1 MWKVAAADDEA
12 YLRTALKKLM
22 NWEKMGCELIRV
34 VNNGR
39 ELLQCV
45 EEEHPDIVIT
55 DIRMPEIDGLE
66 VCRQLYE
73 KYPETQTIILS
84 AYTDFEYA
92 RTAIRYDVADYVL
105 KLSVLEELPPAVEKV
120 TQKLQKQKKEL
131 EEELVRQPEKKDAE
145 SLYDQIREYIEKN
158 YSKKITLND
167 IAEELHANSSY
178 LSRLYK
184 KESGQNLFDV
194 ILKKRVDKAKEYMET
209 TDKKIYEISQAVGF
223 DDTGYFSRIFKRY
236 TGISPK
242 EYQSGKRG
250 GDEE

>member
-167 IAEELHANSSY
+167 IA
-178 LSRLYK
+178 
-184 KESGQNLFDV
+184 
-194 ILKKRVDKAKEYMET
+194 
-209 TDKKIYEISQAVGF
+209 
-223 DDTGYFSRIFKRY
+223 
-236 TGISPK
+236 
-242 EYQSGKRG
+242 
-250 GDEE
+250 

>member
-34 VNNGR
+34 VNNGK

-84 AYTDFEYA
+84 AYTD
-92 RTAIRYDVADYVL
+92 
-105 KLSVLEELPPAVEKV
+105 
-120 TQKLQKQKKEL
+120 
-131 EEELVRQPEKKDAE
+131 
-145 SLYDQIREYIEKN
+145 
-158 YSKKITLND
+158 LNMP
-167 IAEELHANSSY
+167 
-178 LSRLYK
+178 
-184 KESGQNLFDV
+184 GQLFD
-194 ILKKRVDKAKEYMET
+194 MM
-209 TDKKIYEISQAVGF
+209 
-223 DDTGYFSRIFKRY
+223 
-236 TGISPK
+236 
-242 EYQSGKRG
+242 
-250 GDEE
+250 

>member
-120 TQKLQKQKKEL
+120 TRKLQKQKKE
-131 EEELVRQPEKKDAE
+131 
-145 SLYDQIREYIEKN
+145 SLYDQVQEYIEKN

-194 ILKKRVDKAKEYMET
+194 ILKKRIEKAKVYMET
-209 TDKKIYEISQAVGF
+209 TDRKIYEISQSVGF

-236 TGISPK
+236 TGVSPK

-250 GDEE
+250 VNEE

>member
-34 VNNGR
+34 VNNGK

-120 TQKLQKQKKEL
+120 TQKLQKQKK
-131 EEELVRQPEKKDAE
+131 RTGGA
-145 SLYDQIREYIEKN
+145 
-158 YSKKITLND
+158 
-167 IAEELHANSSY
+167 A
-178 LSRLYK
+178 
-184 KESGQNLFDV
+184 GQNAGE
-194 ILKKRVDKAKEYMET
+194 K
-209 TDKKIYEISQAVGF
+209 S
-223 DDTGYFSRIFKRY
+223 SRK
-236 TGISPK
+236 SL
-242 EYQSGKRG
+242 
-250 GDEE
+250 

>member
-1 MWKVAAADDEA
+1 
-12 YLRTALKKLM
+12 
-22 NWEKMGCELIRV
+22 MGCELIRV

-105 KLSVLEELPPAVEKV
+105 KLSVLEELPPAVE
-120 TQKLQKQKKEL
+120 
-131 EEELVRQPEKKDAE
+131 R
-145 SLYDQIREYIEKN
+145 
-158 YSKKITLND
+158 
-167 IAEELHANSSY
+167 
-178 LSRLYK
+178 
-184 KESGQNLFDV
+184 
-194 ILKKRVDKAKEYMET
+194 
-209 TDKKIYEISQAVGF
+209 
-223 DDTGYFSRIFKRY
+223 
-236 TGISPK
+236 
-242 EYQSGKRG
+242 
-250 GDEE
+250 

>member
-92 RTAIRYDVADYVL
+92 RTAIRYDVAR
-105 KLSVLEELPPAVEKV
+105 
-120 TQKLQKQKKEL
+120 KLQKQKKEL
-131 EEELVRQPEKKDAE
+131 EEELVKLPEKKVAE
-145 SLYDQIREYIEKN
+145 SLYDQVQEYIEKN

-167 IAEELHANSSY
+167 MAEELHANSSY

-194 ILKKRVDKAKEYMET
+194 ILKKRIEKAKVYMET
-209 TDKKIYEISQAVGF
+209 TDRKIYEISQSVGF

-236 TGISPK
+236 TGVSPK

-250 GDEE
+250 VNEE